1 MTTITVKN
9 EIKGLTQTEFGWVE
23 ELFQALEEIAPLK
36 FYQADKQ
43 EFSKETLDIISASK
57 SNPNRKLTNFQG

>member
-36 FYQADKQ
+36 FHQADK
-43 EFSKETLDIISASK
+43 
-57 SNPNRKLTNFQG
+57 